1 MSSANPSAS
10 ATGAEAGLPA
20 TLARIKA
27 AREALLGELQKAV
40 IGQRTPMEQ
49 LLTAMFARGHCLIQG
64 PLASAK
70 TILVASVARVMDLQ
84 FKRIQFTPDLMPAD
98 ISGTEILEEDTSG
111 HRVMKFVR
119 GPVFANVL
127 MADEI
132 NRTPPKTQAALLEV
146 MQEHQVTLGGTT
158 HPLPEPFFVLATQV
172 TIEQEGTYPL
182 PEAQQDRFMFSLRM
196 EDLPEDEEVAV
207 VRQSTGAARAEL
219 RKVIGGADLI
229 AFNAAIRQV
238 TLPPALGQYI
248 ADLVGASRPSD
259 AAAPDFVKDYIVWGA
274 GLRASQN
281 IALGAKSLAAQ
292 EARDTVRIEDI
303 RRVIYPV
310 LRHRIGMS
318 FRAEVDGVSID
329 DIIKRLIEAVPA
341 PAAAKAA

>member
-1 MSSANPSAS
+1 M
-10 ATGAEAGLPA
+10 GAEKQSSGGDSGLAVMLP
-20 TLARIKA
+20 RIQA
-27 AREALLGELQKAV
+27 ARAAVLAELQKV
-40 IGQRTPMEQ
+40 VVGQRVPMEQ
-49 LLTAMFARGHCLIQG
+49 LITAMFARGHCLIQG

-70 TILVASVARVMDLQ
+70 TILAASVSRVMDLE

-98 ISGTEILEEDTSG
+98 ISGTEILEEDNAG
-111 HRVMKFVR
+111 HRVTKFVR

-146 MQEHQVTLGGTT
+146 MQERQVTLGGKT

-182 PEAQQDRFMFSLRM
+182 PEAQQDRFMFSVRM
-196 EDLPEDEEVAV
+196 EDLPEDDEVAV
-207 VRQSTGAARAEL
+207 VRRTSGAVHATL
-219 RKVIGGADLI
+219 QKVINGADLM
-229 AFNAAIRQV
+229 AFHAAVRQV
-238 TLPPALGQYI
+238 ALPEKLGAYI
-248 ADLVGASRPSD
+248 VELVSASRPGD

-292 EARDTVRIEDI
+292 EGRATVSANDI
-303 RRVIYPV
+303 KRVIHPV
-310 LRHRIGMS
+310 LRHRIGLS
-318 FRAEVDGVSID
+318 FRAEVDHVTVD
-329 DIIKRLIEAVPA
+329 DIIRRLIEAVPA
-341 PAAAKAA
+341 PAAA

>member
-1 MSSANPSAS
+1 M
-10 ATGAEAGLPA
+10 GAEKQSSGADSGLA
-20 TLARIKA
+20 TMLPRIQA
-27 AREALLGELQKAV
+27 ARAAVLAELQKV
-40 IGQRTPMEQ
+40 VVGQRVPMEQ
-49 LLTAMFARGHCLIQG
+49 LITAMFARGHCLIQG

-70 TILVASVARVMDLQ
+70 TILAASVSRVMDLE

-98 ISGTEILEEDTSG
+98 ISGTEILEEDNAG
-111 HRVMKFVR
+111 HRVTKFVR

-146 MQEHQVTLGGTT
+146 MQERQVTLGGKT

-182 PEAQQDRFMFSLRM
+182 PEAQQDRFMFSVRM
-196 EDLPEDEEVAV
+196 EDLPEDDEVAV
-207 VRQSTGAARAEL
+207 VRRTSGAVHATL
-219 RKVIGGADLI
+219 QKVINGADLM
-229 AFNAAIRQV
+229 AFHAAVRQV
-238 TLPPALGQYI
+238 ALPEKLGAYI
-248 ADLVGASRPSD
+248 VELVSASRPGD

-292 EARDTVRIEDI
+292 EGRATVSANDI
-303 RRVIYPV
+303 KRVIHPV
-310 LRHRIGMS
+310 LRHRIGLS
-318 FRAEVDGVSID
+318 FRAEVDHVSVD
-329 DIIKRLIEAVPA
+329 DIIRRLIEAVPA
-341 PAAAKAA
+341 PAAS